1 MGYRSQIYLGVND
14 TAMKSLLDMC
24 SAHEQAYSLLF
35 ESFTPQKTKYGVF
48 WELDYLKWYDSF
60 PCVSAIEEWMS
71 DMTDEREDEYAFY
84 RMGEEFGDTEERGN
98 SEHFC
103 FYPQQHVEVD
113 FEALDK
119 DRKVEV

>member
-1 MGYRSQIYLGVND
+1 
-14 TAMKSLLDMC
+14 MKSLLDMC